1 MTDGQEIYIKGE
13 KYYLRKVKWPLCTG
27 CYFIGRECPIV
38 GKFNCFDYGNHH
50 HEYILTKTRNEKIIY
65 RFISSLLTFGV

>member
-13 KYYLRKVKWPLCTG
+13 KFYLRKVKWPLCTG
-27 CYFIGRECPIV
+27 CYFFGDCPGVECSA
-38 GKFNCFDYGNHH
+38 NYGNH
-50 HEYILTKTRNEKIIY
+50 EFILTKTRNEKITY